1 MTTQDKKK
9 AVIEL
14 VHEGANQLLKG
25 SSPKNFKTGLI
36 NKGITENSAN
46 VITDEA
52 CRIKSVLQ
60 LANVGANQL
69 LKGLLPK
76 NFKRGLINKG
86 ISEDLANL
94 ITDEACRIANEF
106 SHYKIG
112 GKYCKENKNQQY
124 K

>member
-1 MTTQDKKK
+1 MTTEEKKT
-9 AVIEL
+9 AVLEL
-14 VHEGANQLLKG
+14 AKVG
-25 SSPKNFKTGLI
+25 ST
-36 NKGITENSAN
+36 
-46 VITDEA
+46 
-52 CRIKSVLQ
+52 
-60 LANVGANQL
+60 QL

-76 NFKRGLINKG
+76 NFKRSLTNKG